1 MFAVRSIRRAAP
13 ITSLLRQRAA
23 MVHTEK
29 HMKEVGIVLPEY
41 QGRQAPPPRSS
52 LARVQGY
59 HRRRRRRH
67 QPTSVDTST
76 TKPRTA
82 LTLLPYV
89 LLAACYVPT

>member
-13 ITSLLRQRAA
+13 IASLLRQRAA

-41 QGRQAPPPRSS
+41 QGRHLHRAPS

-59 HRRRRRRH
+59 HRRRR